1 MVTDEDKVASQG
13 KDATTSISESV
24 HASSTVGLGIAG
36 TIRLDHVTAEGQT
49 RSNNDFGRGHER
61 LVRGLNKSEDVNDRV
76 FGTFH
81 QLPEELRRS
90 LILFGKENAS
100 KSRKRFDEALASQRE
115 ASRRKEEIALQKK
128 LDQMQGDYIVAIYFY
143 EQYHSSRCWLTIMK
157 ADENYKKLGSK
168 GKRLKSIKEQLLMR
182 SLGLGWNE
190 AYHAWSKDGIPYKS
204 NQLFSFFKQCVIPL
218 AETRDVPREPPL
230 SLPSPPEMSSLGTKS
245 EIALSMESK
254 NESKLAEFKVKAYSE
269 RDKREEDGIGDRWSE
284 MQRSVMPDIDAT
296 LVGFRIEKLF
306 EYNETDGTPY
316 LNWCHGQVVSVNGD
330 KIKYATI
337 RWDEECLR
345 PRDRSTTREKLLQTK
360 WNPAQAKA
368 GAWREYLVK

>member
-115 ASRRKEEIALQKK
+115 ASRQKEEIALQKK
-128 LDQMQGDYIVAIYFY
+128 LDQTQGDYIVAIYFY
-143 EQYHSSRCWLTIMK
+143 EQYHSSRC
-157 ADENYKKLGSK
+157 
-168 GKRLKSIKEQLLMR
+168 
-182 SLGLGWNE
+182 
-190 AYHAWSKDGIPYKS
+190 
-204 NQLFSFFKQCVIPL
+204 
-218 AETRDVPREPPL
+218 
-230 SLPSPPEMSSLGTKS
+230 
-245 EIALSMESK
+245 
-254 NESKLAEFKVKAYSE
+254 
-269 RDKREEDGIGDRWSE
+269 
-284 MQRSVMPDIDAT
+284 
-296 LVGFRIEKLF
+296 
-306 EYNETDGTPY
+306 
-316 LNWCHGQVVSVNGD
+316 
-330 KIKYATI
+330 
-337 RWDEECLR
+337 
-345 PRDRSTTREKLLQTK
+345 
-360 WNPAQAKA
+360 
-368 GAWREYLVK
+368 